1 MPNES
6 IYLNGQLSSGAKL
19 SGSLSEPIRFLS
31 GMLSNPDTLAG
42 KLSNAA
48 LRGYSAYDIAVL
60 GGYTGTEEEWLETL
74 KGERIE
80 LRNNNGTLQ
89 WKYETETDWIDLIDL
104 VAMNDYEMLIN
115 KPMIDSIVL
124 SGNRDLSLSYVRN
137 TNALTNMEIES
148 LLS

>member
-6 IYLNGQLSSGAKL
+6 IYLNGQLSPSVKL
-19 SGSLSEPIRFLS
+19 SGSLSEPIKILS
-31 GMLSNPDTLAG
+31 GMLSKPESLAG

-60 GGYTGTEEEWLETL
+60 SGYSGTEEEWLETL
-74 KGERIE
+74 RGERIE
-80 LRNNNGTLQ
+80 LRNNNGILQ
-89 WKYETETDWIDLIDL
+89 WKYEGDSEWIDLIDL
-104 VAMNDYEMLIN
+104 VAANDYEQLIN

>member
-6 IYLNGQLSSGAKL
+6 IYLNGQLSPSVKL
-19 SGSLSEPIRFLS
+19 SGSLSEPIKILS
-31 GMLSNPDTLAG
+31 GMLSKPKSLAG

-60 GGYTGTEEEWLETL
+60 SGYSGTEEEWLETL
-74 KGERIE
+74 RGERIE
-80 LRNNNGTLQ
+80 LRNNNGILQ
-89 WKYETETDWIDLIDL
+89 WKYEGDSEWIDLIDL
-104 VAMNDYEMLIN
+104 VAANDYEQLIN